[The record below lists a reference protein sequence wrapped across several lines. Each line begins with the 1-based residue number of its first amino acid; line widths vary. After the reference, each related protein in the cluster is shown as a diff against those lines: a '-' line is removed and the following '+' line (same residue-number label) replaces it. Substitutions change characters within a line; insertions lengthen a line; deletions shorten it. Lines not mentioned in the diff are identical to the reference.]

1 MPHKGHQF
9 KNPVDT
15 LTHDE
20 ILRIH
25 YGALDVLEKTGV
37 VFDNEDALNYL
48 EDGGCRV
55 DREKKLVKFPG
66 SLVEQ
71 SLAKAPSSFTI
82 KARNPKNDI
91 RLGGTTYYYSSFPGM
106 GFVDPDTLE
115 RRVGNLDDQR
125 MMVKLIEAIDD
136 IHFCFCPV
144 FLINDK
150 PQEVSIEWLY
160 AEMFRIT
167 EKPAIGASMFGC
179 APWIIEMAEATN
191 QEVIGGI
198 SITPPLTYPAD
209 MAYGLVE
216 YAKRGWPILL
226 NLCAAIGS
234 TGPATL
240 AGCLV
245 QETAEVMAGT
255 VLAQLVYPGVGVVW
269 NTYSQIMD
277 MRYANLAPGAI
288 ENALIAAVLAQQCRH
303 YNIPSSSFLPM
314 TGAKAHDE
322 QAGFEKALA
331 LLKVVEAGSH
341 FIIYNGGVDDED
353 AVSPIQ
359 VVIDTEM
366 GEMVNRIT
374 EGIKVTDETLAL
386 DLIHEVGPLPGQ
398 YLGKKHTNV
407 WWQKEQY
414 LPKLAERRTRAEWEK
429 DGSKDIVVRARA
441 RVKKLL
447 DEFKPVPL
455 PEAQEKEIAS
465 IMERCEAAKLD
476 K

>member
-1 MPHKGHQF
+1 MPQKGHQV

-25 YGALDVLEKTGV
+25 YCALDVLEKTGV
-37 VFDNEDALNYL
+37 VFDNDDALNYL
-48 EDGGCRV
+48 EEGGCWV
-55 DREKKLVKFPG
+55 DREKKLAKFPG
-66 SLVEQ
+66 SLVEE
-71 SLAKAPSSFTI
+71 SLAKSPSSFTL
-82 KARNPKNDI
+82 KGRNPKYDL
-91 RLGGTTYYYSSFPGM
+91 RLGGTTYYYSSLPGM
-106 GFVDPDTLE
+106 GIIDMETME
-115 RRVGNLDDQR
+115 RRSAVLDDVR
-125 MMVKLIEAIDD
+125 MMVKLIEANDN
-136 IHFCFCPV
+136 IHFCFPPI
-144 FLINDK
+144 FLVTDK

-160 AEMFRIT
+160 AETFRIT
-167 EKPAIGASMFGC
+167 EKPIIGGSMFGC
-179 APWIIEMAEATN
+179 APWLIEMAEATN
-191 QEVIGGI
+191 QELLGGI
-198 SITPPLTYPAD
+198 SVTPPLTFPAD
-209 MAYGLVE
+209 MAFGLVE
-216 YAKRGWPILL
+216 YAKKGWPILL
-226 NLCAAIGS
+226 NLCLAIGS

-245 QETAEVMAGT
+245 QETAEAMAGT

-277 MRYANLAPGAI
+277 MRHANLAPGAI
-288 ENALIAAVLAQQCRH
+288 ENAMLAAVLCQQCRF
-303 YNIPSSSFLPM
+303 YNIPSSPFLPM
-314 TGAKAHDE
+314 TGAKNHDE
-322 QAGFEKALA
+322 QAAFEKALA
-331 LLKVVEAGSH
+331 LLKVVEAGAH
-341 FIIYNGGVDDED
+341 LVIYTGGVDDED

-359 VVIDTEM
+359 TVIDVEM

-429 DGSKDIVVRARA
+429 DGKKDIVVRAKA

-447 DEFKPVPL
+447 DDFEPVPL
-455 PEAQEKEIAS
+455 PKEQDDMIAS
-465 IMERCEAAKLD
+465 ILERCEAAKMG
-476 K
+476 

>member
-1 MPHKGHQF
+1 MPKKGHQF

-25 YGALDVLEKTGV
+25 YCALDVLENTGV
-37 VFDNEDALNYL
+37 VFDNEEALDYL
-48 EDGGCRV
+48 QAAGCQV
-55 DREKKLVKFPG
+55 DREKKLVKFPAT
-66 SLVEQ
+66 LVEE
-71 SLAKAPSSFTI
+71 SLAKAPSSFTLRG
-82 KARNPKNDI
+82 RNPKYNL

-106 GFVDPDTLE
+106 GIVDLETQE
-115 RRVGNLDDQR
+115 RRQAVLEDVR
-125 MMVKLIEAIDD
+125 MMTKLVDAVDNID
-136 IHFCFCPV
+136 FCFPPV
-144 FLINDK
+144 FLITDK
-150 PQEVSIEWLY
+150 PQEVSIEWMY
-160 AEMFRIT
+160 AETFRTT
-167 EKPAIGASMFGC
+167 EKPIIGGSMFGC
-179 APWIIEMAEATN
+179 APWLIEMAEATN
-191 QEVIGGI
+191 QELLGGI

-209 MAYGLVE
+209 MAFGLVE
-216 YAKRGWPILL
+216 YAKKGWPILL
-226 NLCAAIGS
+226 NLCLAIGS

-245 QETAEVMAGT
+245 QETAEAMAGT

-288 ENALIAAVLAQQCRH
+288 ENAMIAAVLCQQCRF
-303 YNIPSSSFLPM
+303 YGIPSSSFLPM

-331 LLKVVEAGSH
+331 LLKVVEAGAH
-341 FIIYNGGVDDED
+341 FIIHAGGVDDED
-353 AVSPIQ
+353 AVSPLQ
-359 VVIDTEM
+359 YVIDVEM

-398 YLGKKHTNV
+398 YLGKRHTND

-429 DGSKDIVVRARA
+429 DGSKDIVVRAKA

-447 DEFKPVPL
+447 DEFETTPL
-455 PEAQEKEIAS
+455 PEEQDAEIAR
-465 IMERCEAAKLD
+465 ILERCEAAKLGS
-476 K
+476 